1 MSTTIRSMS
10 MPRDCEHCVLCDYE
24 QANCLVANDRNTLPH
39 ISNERPD
46 WCPLVEV
53 PTPHGRLGDLDKL
66 EQMFVDIDNA
76 PYSGFDGSEPFYSAE
91 DAAQIIRLSPTIIP
105 ADEPKEEEKC

>member
-53 PTPHGRLGDLDKL
+53 PTPHGDLIGRNPL
-66 EQMFVDIDNA
+66 IDIAMHLRNRAKDE
-76 PYSGFDGSEPFYSAE
+76 YTKRVIGSVIRYIAE
-91 DAAQIIRLSPTIIP
+91 APTIIP